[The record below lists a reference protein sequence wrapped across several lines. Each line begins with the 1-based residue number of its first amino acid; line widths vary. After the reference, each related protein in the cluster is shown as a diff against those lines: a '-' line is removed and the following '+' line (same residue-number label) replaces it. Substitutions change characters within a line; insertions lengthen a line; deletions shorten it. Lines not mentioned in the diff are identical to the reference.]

1 MGQFRPYHFAPSL
14 VAVPETNYFRL
25 IKIAVIGGG
34 INGVMAAWEL
44 AKAGHSVD
52 LIEKS
57 NVMSATSSAS
67 TKLLHGG
74 LRYLEH
80 GRFSLVRESLR
91 ERAWWLEAAP
101 DVTQVIPILFP
112 IFQGSPRSRW
122 TIKLGMVLYD
132 RLAGKFGVG
141 KHRWMNCDE
150 LLEVIPDLKSAGLKG
165 AYLFYDGQMDD
176 HALGLWATEQAK
188 AEGVTVR
195 EHTRVDRITAD
206 GSVEIQ
212 GNQRQ
217 YDRVINA
224 AGPWAVELLKQSGL
238 PHEYDLDLVRGS
250 HLLLDRAMN
259 YGLMLNARTDGRLFF
274 VLPYKGK
281 TLLGTTEVRQELNEP
296 VACSKSET
304 DYLITAY
311 NDTFDDSIDQ
321 SDVVSSFAGL
331 RPLLKSHKNPNKATR
346 EYRIEQHEKVITVF
360 GGKWTTA
367 RSLAKEIATK
377 ANNQPA

>member
-1 MGQFRPYHFAPSL
+1 
-14 VAVPETNYFRL
+14 
-25 IKIAVIGGG
+25 
-34 INGVMAAWEL
+34 MAAWEL
-44 AKAGHSVD
+44 AKAGHSVE

-57 NVMSATSSAS
+57 SVMSATSSAS

-74 LRYLEH
+74 MRYLEH
-80 GRFSLVRESLR
+80 GKFSLVRESLR

-112 IFQGSPRSRW
+112 IFQRSPRSRW

-141 KHRWMNCDE
+141 KHRWVSCAE
-150 LLEVIPDLKSAGLKG
+150 LTEVMPNLKSAGLKG

-176 HALGLWATEQAK
+176 YALGLWATEQAK
-188 AEGVTVR
+188 SDGVTVL
-195 EHTRVDRITAD
+195 EHTQVDCITVD

-217 YDRVINA
+217 YDRVVNV

-238 PHEYDLDLVRGS
+238 PYEYDLDLVRGS
-250 HLLLDRAMN
+250 HLLLDRNIKHGM
-259 YGLMLNARTDGRLFF
+259 MLTAQTDGRLFF

-281 TLLGTTEVRQELNEP
+281 TLLGTTEVRQDLSEP
-296 VACSKSET
+296 VVCSESET
-304 DYLITAY
+304 DYLITVY
-311 NDTFDDSIDQ
+311 NDSFDDSIDQ
-321 SDVVSSFAGL
+321 SDVLSSFAGL
-331 RPLLKSHKNPNKATR
+331 RPLLKSHKNPNRATR
-346 EYRIEQHEKVITVF
+346 EYRIEQHEKVISVF

-367 RSLAKEIATK
+367 RALAKKITAK
-377 ANNQPA
+377 L

>member
-1 MGQFRPYHFAPSL
+1 
-14 VAVPETNYFRL
+14 
-25 IKIAVIGGG
+25 
-34 INGVMAAWEL
+34 MAAWEL
-44 AKAGHSVD
+44 AKAGHSVE

-57 NVMSATSSAS
+57 SVMSATSSAS

-74 LRYLEH
+74 MRYLEH

-112 IFQGSPRSRW
+112 IFKGSPRSRW

-141 KHRWMNCDE
+141 KHRWVSCAE
-150 LLEVIPDLKSAGLKG
+150 LIESTPNLKSAGLKG

-176 HALGLWATEQAK
+176 HALGLWAVEEAK
-188 AEGVTVR
+188 SEGVTVR

-206 GSVEIQ
+206 GSIEIQ
-212 GNQRQ
+212 GNQSR
-217 YDRVINA
+217 YDRVVNV

-238 PHEYDLDLVRGS
+238 PYEYDLDLVRGS
-250 HLLLDRAMN
+250 HLLLDRNIKHGM
-259 YGLMLNARTDGRLFF
+259 MLTAQTDGRLFF

-281 TLLGTTEVRQELNEP
+281 TLLGTTEVRQDLSEP
-296 VACSKSET
+296 VVCSESET
-304 DYLITAY
+304 DYLITVY
-311 NDTFDDSIDQ
+311 NDSFDDSIDQ
-321 SDVVSSFAGL
+321 SDVLSSFAGL
-331 RPLLKSHKNPNKATR
+331 RPLLKSHKNPNRATR
-346 EYRIEQHEKVITVF
+346 EYRIEQHEKVISVF

-367 RSLAKEIATK
+367 RALAKKITAK
-377 ANNQPA
+377 L

>member
-1 MGQFRPYHFAPSL
+1 M
-14 VAVPETNYFRL
+14 
-25 IKIAVIGGG
+25 
-34 INGVMAAWEL
+34 MAAWEL
-44 AKAGHSVD
+44 AKAGHSVE

-57 NVMSATSSAS
+57 SVMSATSSAS

-74 LRYLEH
+74 MRYLEH
-80 GRFSLVRESLR
+80 GKFSLVRESLR

-112 IFQGSPRSRW
+112 IFQRSPRSRW

-141 KHRWMNCDE
+141 KHRWVSCAE
-150 LLEVIPDLKSAGLKG
+150 LTEVMPNLKSAGLKG

-176 HALGLWATEQAK
+176 YALGLWATEQAK
-188 AEGVTVR
+188 SEGVTVL
-195 EHTRVDRITAD
+195 EHTQVDCITAD

-217 YDRVINA
+217 YDRVVNV

-238 PHEYDLDLVRGS
+238 PYEYDLDLVRGS
-250 HLLLDRAMN
+250 HLLLDRNIKHGM
-259 YGLMLNARTDGRLFF
+259 MLTAQTDGRLFF

-281 TLLGTTEVRQELNEP
+281 TLLGTTEVRQDLSEP
-296 VACSKSET
+296 VVCSESET
-304 DYLITAY
+304 DYLITVY
-311 NDTFDDSIDQ
+311 NDSFDDSIDQ
-321 SDVVSSFAGL
+321 SDVLSSFAGL
-331 RPLLKSHKNPNKATR
+331 RPLLKSHKNPNRATR
-346 EYRIEQHEKVITVF
+346 EYRIEQHEKVISVF

-367 RSLAKEIATK
+367 RALAKKITAK
-377 ANNQPA
+377 L

>member
-1 MGQFRPYHFAPSL
+1 
-14 VAVPETNYFRL
+14 
-25 IKIAVIGGG
+25 
-34 INGVMAAWEL
+34 MAAWEL
-44 AKAGHSVD
+44 AKAGHSVE

-57 NVMSATSSAS
+57 SVMSATSSAS

-74 LRYLEH
+74 MRYLEH
-80 GRFSLVRESLR
+80 GKFSLVRESLR

-112 IFQGSPRSRW
+112 IFQRSPRSRW

-141 KHRWMNCDE
+141 KHRWVSCAE
-150 LLEVIPDLKSAGLKG
+150 LTEVMPNLKSAGLKG

-176 HALGLWATEQAK
+176 YALGLWATEQAK
-188 AEGVTVR
+188 SEGVTVL
-195 EHTRVDRITAD
+195 EHTQVDCITVD

-217 YDRVINA
+217 YDRVVNV

-238 PHEYDLDLVRGS
+238 PYEYDLDLVRGS
-250 HLLLDRAMN
+250 HLLLDRNIKHGM
-259 YGLMLNARTDGRLFF
+259 MLTAQTDGRLFF

-281 TLLGTTEVRQELNEP
+281 TLLGTTEVRQDLSEP
-296 VACSKSET
+296 VVCSESET
-304 DYLITAY
+304 DYLITVY
-311 NDTFDDSIDQ
+311 NDSFDDSIDQ
-321 SDVVSSFAGL
+321 SDVLSSFAGL
-331 RPLLKSHKNPNKATR
+331 RPLLKSHKNPNRATR
-346 EYRIEQHEKVITVF
+346 EYRIEQHEKVISVF

-367 RSLAKEIATK
+367 RALAKKITAK
-377 ANNQPA
+377 L

>member
-1 MGQFRPYHFAPSL
+1 
-14 VAVPETNYFRL
+14 
-25 IKIAVIGGG
+25 
-34 INGVMAAWEL
+34 MAAWEL
-44 AKAGHSVD
+44 AKAGHSVE

-57 NVMSATSSAS
+57 SVMSATSSAS

-74 LRYLEH
+74 MRYLEH
-80 GRFSLVRESLR
+80 GKFSLVRESLR

-112 IFQGSPRSRW
+112 IFQRSPRSRW

-141 KHRWMNCDE
+141 KHRWVSCAE
-150 LLEVIPDLKSAGLKG
+150 LTEVMPNLKSAGLKG

-176 HALGLWATEQAK
+176 YALGLWATEQGK
-188 AEGVTVR
+188 SEGGTVL
-195 EHTRVDRITAD
+195 EHTQVDCITAD

-217 YDRVINA
+217 YDRVVNV

-238 PHEYDLDLVRGS
+238 PYEYDLDLVRGS
-250 HLLLDRAMN
+250 HLLLDRNIKHGM
-259 YGLMLNARTDGRLFF
+259 MLTAQTDGRLFF

-281 TLLGTTEVRQELNEP
+281 TLLGTTEVRQDLSEP
-296 VACSKSET
+296 VVCSESET
-304 DYLITAY
+304 DYLITVY
-311 NDTFDDSIDQ
+311 NDSFDDSIDQ
-321 SDVVSSFAGL
+321 SDVLSSFAGL
-331 RPLLKSHKNPNKATR
+331 RPLLKSHKNPNRATR
-346 EYRIEQHEKVITVF
+346 EYRIEQHEKVISVF

-367 RSLAKEIATK
+367 RALAKKITAK
-377 ANNQPA
+377 L

>member
-1 MGQFRPYHFAPSL
+1 MGSEMCIRD
-14 VAVPETNYFRL
+14 R
-25 IKIAVIGGG
+25 
-34 INGVMAAWEL
+34 
-44 AKAGHSVD
+44 
-52 LIEKS
+52 
-57 NVMSATSSAS
+57 
-67 TKLLHGG
+67 
-74 LRYLEH
+74 
-80 GRFSLVRESLR
+80 
-91 ERAWWLEAAP
+91 
-101 DVTQVIPILFP
+101 FP
-112 IFQGSPRSRW
+112 IFKGSPRSRW

-141 KHRWMNCDE
+141 KHRWMSCAE
-150 LLEVIPDLKSAGLKG
+150 LTEVMPNLKSAGLKG

-217 YDRVINA
+217 YDRVVNA

-274 VLPYKGK
+274 VLPYNC
-281 TLLGTTEVRQELNEP
+281 LLYTSPSPR
-296 VACSKSET
+296 
-304 DYLITAY
+304 
-311 NDTFDDSIDQ
+311 DS
-321 SDVVSSFAGL
+321 
-331 RPLLKSHKNPNKATR
+331 
-346 EYRIEQHEKVITVF
+346 
-360 GGKWTTA
+360 
-367 RSLAKEIATK
+367 
-377 ANNQPA
+377 

>member
-112 IFQGSPRSRW
+112 IFKGSPRSRW

-141 KHRWMNCDE
+141 KHRWMSCAE
-150 LLEVIPDLKSAGLKG
+150 LTEVMPNLKSAGLKG

-195 EHTRVDRITAD
+195 EHTRVDCITAD

-238 PHEYDLDLVRGS
+238 PYEYDLDLVRGS
-250 HLLLDRAMN
+250 HLLLDRNIKHGM
-259 YGLMLNARTDGRLFF
+259 MLTAQTDGRLFF

-281 TLLGTTEVRQELNEP
+281 TLLGTTEVRQDLSEP
-296 VACSKSET
+296 VVCSESET
-304 DYLITAY
+304 NYLITAY
-311 NDTFDDSIDQ
+311 NDSFDDSIDQ

-346 EYRIEQHEKVITVF
+346 EYRIEQHEKVISVF

-367 RSLAKEIATK
+367 RALAKKITTK
-377 ANNQPA
+377 L

>member
-1 MGQFRPYHFAPSL
+1 M
-14 VAVPETNYFRL
+14 
-25 IKIAVIGGG
+25 
-34 INGVMAAWEL
+34 MAAWEL
-44 AKAGHSVD
+44 AKAGHSVE

-57 NVMSATSSAS
+57 SVMSATSSAS

-74 LRYLEH
+74 MRYLEH
-80 GRFSLVRESLR
+80 GKFSLVRESLR

-112 IFQGSPRSRW
+112 IFQRSPRSRW

-141 KHRWMNCDE
+141 KHRWVSCAE
-150 LLEVIPDLKSAGLKG
+150 LTKVIPNLKSAGLKG

-176 HALGLWATEQAK
+176 YALGLWATEQAK
-188 AEGVTVR
+188 SEGVTVL
-195 EHTRVDRITAD
+195 EHTQVDCITAD

-217 YDRVINA
+217 YDRVVNV

-238 PHEYDLDLVRGS
+238 PYEYDLDLVRGS
-250 HLLLDRAMN
+250 HLLLDRNIKHGM
-259 YGLMLNARTDGRLFF
+259 MLTAQTDGRLFF

-281 TLLGTTEVRQELNEP
+281 TLLGTTEVRQDLSEP
-296 VACSKSET
+296 VVCSESET
-304 DYLITAY
+304 DYLITVY
-311 NDTFDDSIDQ
+311 NDSFDDSIDQ
-321 SDVVSSFAGL
+321 SDVLSSFAGL
-331 RPLLKSHKNPNKATR
+331 RPLLKSHKNPNRATR
-346 EYRIEQHEKVITVF
+346 EYRIEQHEKVISVF

-367 RSLAKEIATK
+367 RALAKKITAK
-377 ANNQPA
+377 L

>member
-1 MGQFRPYHFAPSL
+1 
-14 VAVPETNYFRL
+14 
-25 IKIAVIGGG
+25 
-34 INGVMAAWEL
+34 MAAWEL

-132 RLAGKFGVG
+132 RLAGKYGVG
-141 KHRWMNCDE
+141 KHRWMSCAE
-150 LLEVIPDLKSAGLKG
+150 LTEAMPNLKSDGLKG

-188 AEGVTVR
+188 AAGVTVR
-195 EHTRVDRITAD
+195 EHTPVDRITAD
-206 GSVEIQ
+206 GAVEIQ
-212 GNQRQ
+212 GSQAQ
-217 YDRVINA
+217 YDRVVNV

-250 HLLLDRAMN
+250 HLLLDRN
-259 YGLMLNARTDGRLFF
+259 IKHGIMLTAQTDGRLFF

-281 TLLGTTEVRQELNEP
+281 TLLGTTEVRQDLSEP
-296 VACSKSET
+296 VVCSKSET
-304 DYLITAY
+304 DYLTTAY
-311 NDTFDDSIDQ
+311 NDYFDDSIDQ

-331 RPLLKSHKNPNKATR
+331 RPLLKSHKNPTRATR
-346 EYRIEQHEKVITVF
+346 EYRIEQHGKVINVF

-367 RSLAKEIATK
+367 RALAKEITAKT
-377 ANNQPA
+377 ANPNLAQAFGVLYL

>member
-112 IFQGSPRSRW
+112 IFQRSPRSRW

-141 KHRWMNCDE
+141 KHRWVSCAE
-150 LLEVIPDLKSAGLKG
+150 LTEVMPNLKSAGLKG

-176 HALGLWATEQAK
+176 YALGLWATEQAK
-188 AEGVTVR
+188 SEGVTVL
-195 EHTRVDRITAD
+195 EHTQVDCITAD

-217 YDRVINA
+217 YDRVVNV

-238 PHEYDLDLVRGS
+238 PYEYDLDLVRGS
-250 HLLLDRAMN
+250 HLLLDRNIKHGM
-259 YGLMLNARTDGRLFF
+259 MLTAQTDGRLFF

-281 TLLGTTEVRQELNEP
+281 TLLGTTEVRQDLSEP
-296 VACSKSET
+296 VVCSESET

-311 NDTFDDSIDQ
+311 NDSFDDSIDQ

-331 RPLLKSHKNPNKATR
+331 RPLLKSHKNPNRATR
-346 EYRIEQHEKVITVF
+346 EYRIEQHEKVISVF

-367 RSLAKEIATK
+367 RALAKKITAK
-377 ANNQPA
+377 L

>member
-1 MGQFRPYHFAPSL
+1 M
-14 VAVPETNYFRL
+14 
-25 IKIAVIGGG
+25 
-34 INGVMAAWEL
+34 MAAWEL
-44 AKAGHSVD
+44 AKAGHSVE

-57 NVMSATSSAS
+57 SVMSATSSAS

-74 LRYLEH
+74 MRYLEH

-112 IFQGSPRSRW
+112 IFQRSPRSRW

-141 KHRWMNCDE
+141 KHRWVSCAE
-150 LLEVIPDLKSAGLKG
+150 LTEVMPNLKSAGLKG

-176 HALGLWATEQAK
+176 YALGLWATEQAK
-188 AEGVTVR
+188 SEGVTVL
-195 EHTRVDRITAD
+195 EHTQVDCITVD

-217 YDRVINA
+217 YDRVVNV

-238 PHEYDLDLVRGS
+238 PYEYDLDLVRGS
-250 HLLLDRAMN
+250 HLLLDRNIKHGM
-259 YGLMLNARTDGRLFF
+259 MLTAQTDGRLFF

-281 TLLGTTEVRQELNEP
+281 TLLGTTEVRQDLSEP
-296 VACSKSET
+296 VVCSESET
-304 DYLITAY
+304 DYLITVY
-311 NDTFDDSIDQ
+311 NDSFDDSIDQ
-321 SDVVSSFAGL
+321 SDVLSSFAGL
-331 RPLLKSHKNPNKATR
+331 RPLLKSHKNPNRATR
-346 EYRIEQHEKVITVF
+346 EYRIEQHEKVISVF

-367 RSLAKEIATK
+367 RALAKKITAK
-377 ANNQPA
+377 L

>member
-1 MGQFRPYHFAPSL
+1 
-14 VAVPETNYFRL
+14 
-25 IKIAVIGGG
+25 
-34 INGVMAAWEL
+34 VMAAWEL
-44 AKAGHSVD
+44 AKAGHSVE

-57 NVMSATSSAS
+57 SVMSATSSAS

-74 LRYLEH
+74 MRYLEH
-80 GRFSLVRESLR
+80 GKFSLVRESLR

-112 IFQGSPRSRW
+112 IFQRSPRSRW

-141 KHRWMNCDE
+141 KHRWVSCAE
-150 LLEVIPDLKSAGLKG
+150 LTEVMPNLKSAGLKG

-176 HALGLWATEQAK
+176 YALGLWATEQAK
-188 AEGVTVR
+188 SEGVTVL
-195 EHTRVDRITAD
+195 EHTQVDCITAD

-217 YDRVINA
+217 YDRVVNV

-238 PHEYDLDLVRGS
+238 PYEYDLDLVRGS
-250 HLLLDRAMN
+250 HLLLDRNIKHGM
-259 YGLMLNARTDGRLFF
+259 MLTAQTDGRLFF

-281 TLLGTTEVRQELNEP
+281 TLLGTTEVRQDLSEP
-296 VACSKSET
+296 VVCSESET
-304 DYLITAY
+304 DYLITVY
-311 NDTFDDSIDQ
+311 NDSFDDSIDQ
-321 SDVVSSFAGL
+321 SDVLSSFAGL
-331 RPLLKSHKNPNKATR
+331 RPLLKSHKNPNRATR
-346 EYRIEQHEKVITVF
+346 EYRIEQHEKVISVF

-367 RSLAKEIATK
+367 RALAKKITAK
-377 ANNQPA
+377 L

>member
-141 KHRWMNCDE
+141 KHRWMSCAE
-150 LLEVIPDLKSAGLKG
+150 LTEVMPNLKSAGLKG

-176 HALGLWATEQAK
+176 YALGLWATEQAK
-188 AEGVTVR
+188 SEGVTVL
-195 EHTRVDRITAD
+195 EHTQVDCITAD

-238 PHEYDLDLVRGS
+238 PYEYDLDLVRGS
-250 HLLLDRAMN
+250 HLLLDRNIKHGM
-259 YGLMLNARTDGRLFF
+259 MLTAQTDGRLFF

-281 TLLGTTEVRQELNEP
+281 TLLGTTEVRQDLSEP
-296 VACSKSET
+296 VVCSESET
-304 DYLITAY
+304 NYLITAY
-311 NDTFDDSIDQ
+311 NDSFDDSIDQ
-321 SDVVSSFAGL
+321 SDVLSSFAGL
-331 RPLLKSHKNPNKATR
+331 RPLLKSHKNPNRATR
-346 EYRIEQHEKVITVF
+346 EYRIEQHEKVISVF

-367 RSLAKEIATK
+367 RALAKKITTK
-377 ANNQPA
+377 L

>member
-1 MGQFRPYHFAPSL
+1 
-14 VAVPETNYFRL
+14 
-25 IKIAVIGGG
+25 
-34 INGVMAAWEL
+34 MAAWEL
-44 AKAGHSVD
+44 AKAGHSVE

-57 NVMSATSSAS
+57 SVMSATSSAS

-74 LRYLEH
+74 MRYLEH
-80 GRFSLVRESLR
+80 GKFSLVRESLR

-112 IFQGSPRSRW
+112 IFQRSPRSRW

-141 KHRWMNCDE
+141 KHRWVSCAE
-150 LLEVIPDLKSAGLKG
+150 LTEVMPNLKSAGLKG

-176 HALGLWATEQAK
+176 YALGLWATEQAK
-188 AEGVTVR
+188 SEGVTVL
-195 EHTRVDRITAD
+195 EHTQVDCITTD

-217 YDRVINA
+217 YDLVVNV

-238 PHEYDLDLVRGS
+238 PYEYDLDLVRGS
-250 HLLLDRAMN
+250 HLLLDRNIKHGM
-259 YGLMLNARTDGRLFF
+259 MLTAQTDGRLFF

-281 TLLGTTEVRQELNEP
+281 TLLGTTEVRQDLSEP
-296 VACSKSET
+296 VVCSESET
-304 DYLITAY
+304 DYLITVY
-311 NDTFDDSIDQ
+311 NDSFDDSIDQ
-321 SDVVSSFAGL
+321 SDVLSSFAGL
-331 RPLLKSHKNPNKATR
+331 RPLLKSHKNPNRATR
-346 EYRIEQHEKVITVF
+346 EYRIEQHEKVISVF

-367 RSLAKEIATK
+367 RALAKKITTK
-377 ANNQPA
+377 L

>member
-1 MGQFRPYHFAPSL
+1 
-14 VAVPETNYFRL
+14 
-25 IKIAVIGGG
+25 
-34 INGVMAAWEL
+34 MAAWEL
-44 AKAGHSVD
+44 AKAGHSVE

-57 NVMSATSSAS
+57 SVMSATSSAS

-74 LRYLEH
+74 MRYLEH
-80 GRFSLVRESLR
+80 GKFSLVRESLR

-112 IFQGSPRSRW
+112 IFQRSPRSRW

-141 KHRWMNCDE
+141 KHRWVSCAE
-150 LLEVIPDLKSAGLKG
+150 LTEVMPNLKSAGLKG

-176 HALGLWATEQAK
+176 YALGLWATEQAK
-188 AEGVTVR
+188 SEGVTVL
-195 EHTRVDRITAD
+195 EHTQVDCITAD

-217 YDRVINA
+217 YDRVVNV

-238 PHEYDLDLVRGS
+238 PYEYDLDLVRGS
-250 HLLLDRAMN
+250 HLLLDRNIKHGM
-259 YGLMLNARTDGRLFF
+259 MLTAQTDGRLFF

-281 TLLGTTEVRQELNEP
+281 TLLGTTEVRQDLSEP
-296 VACSKSET
+296 VVCSESET
-304 DYLITAY
+304 DYLITVY
-311 NDTFDDSIDQ
+311 NDSFDDSIDQ
-321 SDVVSSFAGL
+321 SDVLSSFAGL
-331 RPLLKSHKNPNKATR
+331 RPLLKSHKNPNRATR
-346 EYRIEQHEKVITVF
+346 EYRIEQHEKVISVF

-367 RSLAKEIATK
+367 RALAKKITTK
-377 ANNQPA
+377 L

>member
-1 MGQFRPYHFAPSL
+1 ML
-14 VAVPETNYFRL
+14 
-25 IKIAVIGGG
+25 
-34 INGVMAAWEL
+34 AAWEL
-44 AKAGHSVD
+44 AKAGHSVE

-57 NVMSATSSAS
+57 SVMSATSSAS

-74 LRYLEH
+74 MRYLEH
-80 GRFSLVRESLR
+80 GKFSLVRESLR

-112 IFQGSPRSRW
+112 IFQRSPRSRW

-141 KHRWMNCDE
+141 KHRWVSCAE
-150 LLEVIPDLKSAGLKG
+150 LTEVMPNLKSAGLKG

-176 HALGLWATEQAK
+176 YALGLWATEQAK
-188 AEGVTVR
+188 SEGVTVL
-195 EHTRVDRITAD
+195 EHTQVDCITAD

-217 YDRVINA
+217 YDRVVNV

-238 PHEYDLDLVRGS
+238 PYEYDLDLVRGS
-250 HLLLDRAMN
+250 HLLLDRNIKHGM
-259 YGLMLNARTDGRLFF
+259 MLTAQTDGRLFF

-281 TLLGTTEVRQELNEP
+281 TLLGTTEVRQDLSEP
-296 VACSKSET
+296 VVCSESET
-304 DYLITAY
+304 DYLITVY
-311 NDTFDDSIDQ
+311 NDSFDDSIDQ

-331 RPLLKSHKNPNKATR
+331 RPLLKSHKNPNRATR
-346 EYRIEQHEKVITVF
+346 EYRIEQHEKVISVF

-367 RSLAKEIATK
+367 RALAKKITAK
-377 ANNQPA
+377 L

>member
-1 MGQFRPYHFAPSL
+1 
-14 VAVPETNYFRL
+14 
-25 IKIAVIGGG
+25 
-34 INGVMAAWEL
+34 MAAWEL
-44 AKAGHSVD
+44 AKAGHSVE

-57 NVMSATSSAS
+57 SVMSATSSAS

-74 LRYLEH
+74 MRYLEH
-80 GRFSLVRESLR
+80 GKFSLVRESLR

-112 IFQGSPRSRW
+112 IFQRSPRSRW

-141 KHRWMNCDE
+141 KHRWVSCAE
-150 LLEVIPDLKSAGLKG
+150 LTEVMPNLKSAGLKG

-176 HALGLWATEQAK
+176 YALGLWATEQAK
-188 AEGVTVR
+188 SEGVTVL
-195 EHTRVDRITAD
+195 EHTQVDCITVD

-217 YDRVINA
+217 YDRVVNV

-238 PHEYDLDLVRGS
+238 PYEYDLDLVRGS
-250 HLLLDRAMN
+250 HLLLDRNIKHGM
-259 YGLMLNARTDGRLFF
+259 MLTAQTDGRLFF

-281 TLLGTTEVRQELNEP
+281 TLLGTTEVRQDLSEP
-296 VACSKSET
+296 VVCSESET
-304 DYLITAY
+304 DYLITVY
-311 NDTFDDSIDQ
+311 NDSFDDSIDQ
-321 SDVVSSFAGL
+321 SDVLSSFAGL
-331 RPLLKSHKNPNKATR
+331 RPLLKSHKNPNRATR
-346 EYRIEQHEKVITVF
+346 EYRIEQHEKVISVF

-367 RSLAKEIATK
+367 RALAKKITA
-377 ANNQPA
+377 

>member
-112 IFQGSPRSRW
+112 IFQRSPRSRW

-132 RLAGKFGVG
+132 RLAGKFWVG
-141 KHRWMNCDE
+141 KHRWVSCAE
-150 LLEVIPDLKSAGLKG
+150 LTKVIPNLKSAGLKG

-176 HALGLWATEQAK
+176 YALGLWATEQAK
-188 AEGVTVR
+188 SEGVTVL
-195 EHTRVDRITAD
+195 EHTQVDCITAD

-238 PHEYDLDLVRGS
+238 PYEYDLDLVRGS
-250 HLLLDRAMN
+250 HLLLDRNIKHGM
-259 YGLMLNARTDGRLFF
+259 MLTAQTDGRLFF

-281 TLLGTTEVRQELNEP
+281 TLLGTTEVRQDLSEP
-296 VACSKSET
+296 VVCSESET
-304 DYLITAY
+304 NYLITAY
-311 NDTFDDSIDQ
+311 NDSFDDSIDQ
-321 SDVVSSFAGL
+321 SDVLSSFAGL
-331 RPLLKSHKNPNKATR
+331 RPLLKSHKNPNRATR
-346 EYRIEQHEKVITVF
+346 EYRIEQHEKVISVF

-367 RSLAKEIATK
+367 RALAKKITTK
-377 ANNQPA
+377 L

>member
-1 MGQFRPYHFAPSL
+1 ML
-14 VAVPETNYFRL
+14 
-25 IKIAVIGGG
+25 
-34 INGVMAAWEL
+34 AAWEL
-44 AKAGHSVD
+44 AKAGHSVE

-57 NVMSATSSAS
+57 SVMSATSSAS

-74 LRYLEH
+74 MRYLEH

-112 IFQGSPRSRW
+112 IFQRSPRSRW

-141 KHRWMNCDE
+141 KHRWVSCAE
-150 LLEVIPDLKSAGLKG
+150 LTEVMPNLKSAGLKG

-176 HALGLWATEQAK
+176 YALGLWATEQAK
-188 AEGVTVR
+188 SEGVTVL
-195 EHTRVDRITAD
+195 EHTQVDCITAD

-217 YDRVINA
+217 YDRVVNV

-238 PHEYDLDLVRGS
+238 PYEYDLDLVRGS
-250 HLLLDRAMN
+250 HLLLDRNIKHGM
-259 YGLMLNARTDGRLFF
+259 MLTAQTDGRLFF

-281 TLLGTTEVRQELNEP
+281 TLLGTTEVRQDLSEP
-296 VACSKSET
+296 VVCSESET
-304 DYLITAY
+304 DYLITVY
-311 NDTFDDSIDQ
+311 NDSFDDSIDQ
-321 SDVVSSFAGL
+321 SDVLSSFAGL
-331 RPLLKSHKNPNKATR
+331 RPLLKSHKNPNRATR
-346 EYRIEQHEKVITVF
+346 EYRIEQHEKVISVF

-367 RSLAKEIATK
+367 RALAKKITAK
-377 ANNQPA
+377 L

>member
-1 MGQFRPYHFAPSL
+1 
-14 VAVPETNYFRL
+14 
-25 IKIAVIGGG
+25 
-34 INGVMAAWEL
+34 MAAWEL

-74 LRYLEH
+74 MRYLEH
-80 GRFSLVRESLR
+80 GKFSLVRESLR

-112 IFQGSPRSRW
+112 IFQRSPRSRW

-141 KHRWMNCDE
+141 KHRWVSCAE
-150 LLEVIPDLKSAGLKG
+150 LTEVMPNLKSAGLKG

-176 HALGLWATEQAK
+176 YALGLWATEQAK
-188 AEGVTVR
+188 SEGVTVL
-195 EHTRVDRITAD
+195 EHTQVDCITAD

-217 YDRVINA
+217 YDRVVNV

-238 PHEYDLDLVRGS
+238 PYEYDLDLVRGS
-250 HLLLDRAMN
+250 HLLLDRNIKHGM
-259 YGLMLNARTDGRLFF
+259 MLTAQTDGRLFF

-281 TLLGTTEVRQELNEP
+281 TLLGTTEVRQDLSEP
-296 VACSKSET
+296 VVCSESET
-304 DYLITAY
+304 DYLITVY
-311 NDTFDDSIDQ
+311 NDSFDDSIDQ
-321 SDVVSSFAGL
+321 SDVLSSFAGL
-331 RPLLKSHKNPNKATR
+331 RPLLKSHKNPNRATR
-346 EYRIEQHEKVITVF
+346 EYRIEQHEKVISVF

-367 RSLAKEIATK
+367 RALAKKITAK
-377 ANNQPA
+377 L

>member
-141 KHRWMNCDE
+141 KHRWMSCAE
-150 LLEVIPDLKSAGLKG
+150 LTEVMPNLKSAGLKG

-188 AEGVTVR
+188 AEGVTVL
-195 EHTRVDRITAD
+195 EHTQVDCITAD

-238 PHEYDLDLVRGS
+238 PYEYDLDLVRGS
-250 HLLLDRAMN
+250 HLLLDRNIKHGM
-259 YGLMLNARTDGRLFF
+259 MLTAQTDGRLFF

-281 TLLGTTEVRQELNEP
+281 TLLGTTEVRQDLSEP
-296 VACSKSET
+296 VVCSESET
-304 DYLITAY
+304 NYLITAY
-311 NDTFDDSIDQ
+311 NDSFDDSIDQ
-321 SDVVSSFAGL
+321 SDVLSSFAGL
-331 RPLLKSHKNPNKATR
+331 RPLLKSHKNPNRATR
-346 EYRIEQHEKVITVF
+346 EYRIEQHEKVISVF

-367 RSLAKEIATK
+367 RALAKKITTK
-377 ANNQPA
+377 L

>member
-1 MGQFRPYHFAPSL
+1 
-14 VAVPETNYFRL
+14 
-25 IKIAVIGGG
+25 
-34 INGVMAAWEL
+34 MAAWEL
-44 AKAGHSVD
+44 AKAGHSVE

-57 NVMSATSSAS
+57 SVMSATSSAS

-74 LRYLEH
+74 MRYLEH
-80 GRFSLVRESLR
+80 GKFSLVRESLR

-112 IFQGSPRSRW
+112 IFQRSPRSRW

-141 KHRWMNCDE
+141 KHRWVSCAE
-150 LLEVIPDLKSAGLKG
+150 LTKVIPNLKSAGLKG

-176 HALGLWATEQAK
+176 YALGLWATEQAK
-188 AEGVTVR
+188 SEGVTVL
-195 EHTRVDRITAD
+195 EHTQVDCITAD

-217 YDRVINA
+217 YDRVVNV

-238 PHEYDLDLVRGS
+238 PYEYDLDLVRGS
-250 HLLLDRAMN
+250 HLLLDRNIKHGM
-259 YGLMLNARTDGRLFF
+259 MLTAQTDGRLFF

-281 TLLGTTEVRQELNEP
+281 TLLGTTEVRQDLSEP
-296 VACSKSET
+296 VVCSESET
-304 DYLITAY
+304 DYLITVY
-311 NDTFDDSIDQ
+311 NDSFDDSIDQ
-321 SDVVSSFAGL
+321 SDVLSSFAGL
-331 RPLLKSHKNPNKATR
+331 RPLLKSHKNPNRATR
-346 EYRIEQHEKVITVF
+346 EYRIEQHEKVISVF

-367 RSLAKEIATK
+367 RALAKKITAK
-377 ANNQPA
+377 L

>member
-1 MGQFRPYHFAPSL
+1 
-14 VAVPETNYFRL
+14 
-25 IKIAVIGGG
+25 
-34 INGVMAAWEL
+34 MAAWEL
-44 AKAGHSVD
+44 AKAGHSVE

-57 NVMSATSSAS
+57 SVMSATSSAS

-74 LRYLEH
+74 MRYLEH
-80 GRFSLVRESLR
+80 GKFSLVRESLR

-112 IFQGSPRSRW
+112 IFQRSPRSRW

-176 HALGLWATEQAK
+176 YALGLWATEQAK
-188 AEGVTVR
+188 SEGVTVL
-195 EHTRVDRITAD
+195 EHTQVDCITAD

-217 YDRVINA
+217 YDRVVNV

-238 PHEYDLDLVRGS
+238 PYEYDLDLVRGS
-250 HLLLDRAMN
+250 HLLLDRNIKHGM
-259 YGLMLNARTDGRLFF
+259 MLTAQTDGRLFF

-281 TLLGTTEVRQELNEP
+281 TLLGTTEVRQDLSEP
-296 VACSKSET
+296 VVCSESET
-304 DYLITAY
+304 DYLITVY
-311 NDTFDDSIDQ
+311 NDSFDDSIDQ
-321 SDVVSSFAGL
+321 SDVLSSFAGL
-331 RPLLKSHKNPNKATR
+331 RPLLKSHKNPNRATR
-346 EYRIEQHEKVITVF
+346 EYRIEQHEKVISVF

-367 RSLAKEIATK
+367 RALAKKITAK
-377 ANNQPA
+377 L

>member
-1 MGQFRPYHFAPSL
+1 
-14 VAVPETNYFRL
+14 
-25 IKIAVIGGG
+25 
-34 INGVMAAWEL
+34 MAAWEL
-44 AKAGHSVD
+44 AKAGHSVE

-57 NVMSATSSAS
+57 SVMSATSSAS

-74 LRYLEH
+74 MRYLEH
-80 GRFSLVRESLR
+80 GKFSLVRESLR

-112 IFQGSPRSRW
+112 IFQRSPRSRW

-141 KHRWMNCDE
+141 KHRWVSCAE
-150 LLEVIPDLKSAGLKG
+150 LTEVMPNLKSAGLKG

-176 HALGLWATEQAK
+176 YALGLWATEQAK
-188 AEGVTVR
+188 SEGVTVL
-195 EHTRVDRITAD
+195 EHTQVDCITAD

-217 YDRVINA
+217 YDRVVNV

-238 PHEYDLDLVRGS
+238 PYEYDLDLVRGS
-250 HLLLDRAMN
+250 HLLLDRNIKHGM
-259 YGLMLNARTDGRLFF
+259 MLTAQTDGRLFF

-281 TLLGTTEVRQELNEP
+281 TLLGTTEVRQDLSEP
-296 VACSKSET
+296 VVCSESET
-304 DYLITAY
+304 DYLITVY
-311 NDTFDDSIDQ
+311 NDSFDDSIDQ
-321 SDVVSSFAGL
+321 SDVLSSFAGL
-331 RPLLKSHKNPNKATR
+331 RPLLKSHKNPNRATR
-346 EYRIEQHEKVITVF
+346 EYRIEQHEKVISVF

-367 RSLAKEIATK
+367 RALAKKITAK
-377 ANNQPA
+377 L

>member
-1 MGQFRPYHFAPSL
+1 M
-14 VAVPETNYFRL
+14 
-25 IKIAVIGGG
+25 
-34 INGVMAAWEL
+34 MAAWEL
-44 AKAGHSVD
+44 AKAGHSVE

-57 NVMSATSSAS
+57 SVMSATSSAS

-74 LRYLEH
+74 MRYLEH
-80 GRFSLVRESLR
+80 GKFSLVRESLR

-112 IFQGSPRSRW
+112 IFQRSPRSRW

-141 KHRWMNCDE
+141 KHRWVSCAE
-150 LLEVIPDLKSAGLKG
+150 LTEVMPNLKSAGLKG

-176 HALGLWATEQAK
+176 YALGLWATEQAK
-188 AEGVTVR
+188 SEGVTVL
-195 EHTRVDRITAD
+195 EHTQVDCITVD

-217 YDRVINA
+217 YDRVVNV

-238 PHEYDLDLVRGS
+238 PYEYDLDLVRGS
-250 HLLLDRAMN
+250 HLLLDRNIKHGM
-259 YGLMLNARTDGRLFF
+259 MLTAQTDGRLFF

-281 TLLGTTEVRQELNEP
+281 TLLGTTEVRQDLSEP
-296 VACSKSET
+296 VVCSESET
-304 DYLITAY
+304 DYLITVY
-311 NDTFDDSIDQ
+311 NDSFDDSIDQ
-321 SDVVSSFAGL
+321 SDVLSSFAGL
-331 RPLLKSHKNPNKATR
+331 RPLLKSHKNPNRATR
-346 EYRIEQHEKVITVF
+346 EYRIEQHEKVISVF

-367 RSLAKEIATK
+367 RALAKKITAK
-377 ANNQPA
+377 L